1 MIRQVMAVLVVLLT
15 LFLSSCSTGGSTSG
29 TSGSEVENEVNLDVR
44 GHHYYMVGQFD
55 SASAVYQRL
64 LKVDPENTIALRDLG
79 NLHFELAMKDTD
91 KKSPSRLQ
99 HLRASRR
106 YFGELEGLGEHD
118 LELYDRLCETSLAL
132 QDSKSFL
139 TYAKR
144 SVDRYPFGRQYYNLG
159 LAYYEVGDYQS
170 AIHTQK
176 EAIGRFQT
184 SLYLTSFYRQLGR
197 AYMKVDRDQTAERT
211 LEEGLKIVNRRL
223 EETTSP
229 DEFRHYRD
237 DKVGILLSLKRLYLT
252 YHKDGKLGEV
262 ERQLQEAGYRAQE

>member
-1 MIRQVMAVLVVLLT
+1 MIRQVMAVLVALLT

-44 GHHYYMVGQFD
+44 GHHYYMAGQFD

-79 NLHFELAMKDTD
+79 NLHFELAMKDRD

-170 AIHTQK
+170 AIQTQK
-176 EAIGRFQT
+176 EAIGKFQT

-252 YHKDGKLGEV
+252 YHEDGKLGEV
-262 ERQLQEAGYRAQE
+262 ERQLQEAGYKAQE